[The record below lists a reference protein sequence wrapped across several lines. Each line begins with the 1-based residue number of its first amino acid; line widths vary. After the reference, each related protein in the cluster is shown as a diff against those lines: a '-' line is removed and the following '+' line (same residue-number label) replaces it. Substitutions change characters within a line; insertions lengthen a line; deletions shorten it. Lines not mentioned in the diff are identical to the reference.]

1 MRVAIT
7 GAAGFVGKALVSH
20 LADVVGCEVTAVTRR
35 AWQHASS
42 RVRPLAVGD
51 LSEARLPVGALAAT
65 DAVVHTAAVTRWD
78 PSSSPQRLFAVNVE
92 AAVSVARQAA
102 HAGVKRFVF
111 LSSIKVNG
119 EETAAG
125 RPFSAHQAPA
135 PEDAYGQ
142 SKWQAERALRAL
154 ADATGLD
161 LVIVRP
167 SLIYGAGVGGNFAQL
182 VRWVRRGLPLPLGA
196 IDNKRTLMA
205 LPNLIDLLTATLTRA
220 GAANQVLLAGDGED
234 LSTPELLKGIGAG
247 LGRPVRLLPVPPLLL
262 SAAARL
268 LGKQEMARKL
278 LGSLQLDIRA
288 TCERL
293 DWSPPLRVQDALR
306 AAVGGGGQP

>member
-7 GAAGFVGKALVSH
+7 GATGFVGSALVSH
-20 LADVVGCEVTAVTRR
+20 LADVVGCEVTAITRG
-35 AWQHASS
+35 AWRHASR

-51 LSEARLPVGALAAT
+51 LIEARLPAGALAAT
-65 DAVVHTAAVTRWD
+65 DAVVHTAAITRWHA
-78 PSSSPQRLFAVNVE
+78 SSSPQRLFAVNAE

-125 RPFSAHQAPA
+125 RPFSAHDAPA

-154 ADATGLD
+154 ADETGLD

-182 VRWVRRGLPLPLGA
+182 VRWVQRGLPLPLGA
-196 IDNKRTLMA
+196 VDNKRTLMA

-220 GAANQVLLAGDGED
+220 GAANQVLLAGDAED
-234 LSTPELLKGIGAG
+234 LSTPELLKGIGTG
-247 LGRPVRLLPVPPLLL
+247 LGRPVRLLPVPPVLL
-262 SAAARL
+262 AAAAGL

-278 LGSLQLDIRA
+278 LGSLQLDIKP

-293 DWSPPLRVQDALR
+293 DWLPPLRVQDALH
-306 AAVGGGGQP
+306 AAVGGGRHI

>member
-7 GAAGFVGKALVSH
+7 GAAGFVGNALVSH
-20 LADVVGCEVTAVTRR
+20 LADVVGCEVTAITRG
-35 AWQHASS
+35 AWQHPSS

-51 LSEARLPVGALAAT
+51 LSEARLPAGALAAT

-78 PSSSPQRLFAVNVE
+78 PSSSAQRLFAVNAE

-125 RPFSAHQAPA
+125 RPFSAHDAPA

-142 SKWQAERALRAL
+142 SKWQAEQALRAL
-154 ADATGLD
+154 AEATGLD

-182 VRWVRRGLPLPLGA
+182 VRWVQRGVPLPLGA
-196 IDNKRTLMA
+196 VDNKRTLTA

-220 GAANQVLLAGDGED
+220 AAANQVLLAGDGED

-247 LGRPVRLLPVPPLLL
+247 LGRPVRLLPVPPVLL
-262 SAAARL
+262 SAAAGL

-278 LGSLQLDIRA
+278 LGSLQLDISA

-306 AAVGGGGQP
+306 AAVGGNRHP

>member
-20 LADVVGCEVTAVTRR
+20 LADVVGCEVTAITRR

-288 TCERL
+288 TCQRL